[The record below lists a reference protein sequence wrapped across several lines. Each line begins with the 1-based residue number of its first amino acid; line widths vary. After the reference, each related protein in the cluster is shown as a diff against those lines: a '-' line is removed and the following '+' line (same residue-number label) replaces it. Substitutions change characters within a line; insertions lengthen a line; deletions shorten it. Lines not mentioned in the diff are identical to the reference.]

1 MPCNPMEG
9 TVVNNKQKRY
19 RIRYRQ
25 TFEAVCYVAAPS
37 REVAVK
43 CVEKG
48 INFDLFHKDTDEE
61 GTTDKL
67 WRRARAEGP
76 LVTQVPSTGGD
87 VLFSDE
93 HGNILGRRQ
102 ECRASNIPEHLIED
116 YSEAVRWKPVA
127 YEYAERRKQRDELP
141 SLNPLAISAF
151 RRNGFRTI
159 EELAAKSEAELLR
172 LRFVG
177 RKAVKELVAIMDTL
191 GYEFGNDIDEKERVP
206 GGDMDRYLKE
216 EYLSVRTITCLAK
229 ADIKYVSDLTV
240 QTEEELLSLRN
251 FGHKSLRE
259 VKEYLAE
266 MNLSLGM
273 KLGENSEY

>member
-1 MPCNPMEG
+1 
-9 TVVNNKQKRY
+9 VNNKQKRY

-48 INFDLFHKDTDEE
+48 INFDFFRKDTDEE

-67 WRRARAEGP
+67 WRQARAEGP
-76 LVTQVPSTGGD
+76 LITQVPSTSGD
-87 VLFSDE
+87 VLLSDE
-93 HGNILGRRQ
+93 HGNILGRRKD
-102 ECRASNIPEHLIED
+102 CRTSNMPEHLIED
-116 YSEAVRWKPVA
+116 YSEAVRWAHINHDA
-127 YEYAERRKQRDELP
+127 YPCWTDVWEARDEFP
-141 SLNPLAISAF
+141 ALNPLAVSAF

-159 EELAAKSEAELLR
+159 EELAVKTEAELLR

-177 RKAVKELVAIMDTL
+177 RKAIKELVAIMDTL
-191 GYEFGNDIDEKERVP
+191 GYEFGNDIAEKERVP
-206 GGDMDRYLKE
+206 DGDMDRYLKE

-229 ADIKYVSDLTV
+229 ADIKYVSDLV
-240 QTEEELLSLRN
+240 LKTEEELLSLRH

>member
-1 MPCNPMEG
+1 MN
-9 TVVNNKQKRY
+9 TKQNRY

-37 REVAVK
+37 REIAVK
-43 CVEKG
+43 CVERG
-48 INFDLFHKDTDEE
+48 INFDLFHKDTDDEQ
-61 GTTDKL
+61 TTDKL

-76 LVTQVPSTGGD
+76 LVTQVPPADGD
-87 VLFSDE
+87 ILFSDE
-93 HGNILGRRQ
+93 HGNILGQRK
-102 ECRASNIPEHLIED
+102 ECRTSNMPEHLIED
-116 YSEAVRWKPVA
+116 YSEKVRWA
-127 YEYAERRKQRDELP
+127 HISGWASMREARDELP
-141 SLNPLAISAF
+141 ALNPLAISAF

-191 GYEFGNDIDEKERVP
+191 GYEVGNDIDEKERVP

-216 EYLSVRTITCLAK
+216 EYLSVRTTTCLAK
-229 ADIKYVSDLTV
+229 ADIKYVSDLV
-240 QTEEELLSLRN
+240 QKTEEELLSLRH

-259 VKEYLAE
+259 IKEYLAE

-273 KLGENSEY
+273 KFGGTNSE